1 MASGRSPKGSLVSR
15 GALAAACAVLL
26 LANTKTAPTGPFP
39 GGDARIAA
47 DDANWV
53 TTGRSYDEQRFSPL
67 SQIDDSNASRL
78 GLAWYADL
86 NMSRGEEA
94 TPLVV
99 DGVMYVSTAWSVV
112 RAFDATNG
120 KPLWTFDPAVP
131 RSQLVNACCDAVN
144 RGVAWWRGRLYV
156 GTLDGRL
163 IAIDARTGKQAWSVQ
178 TTPKD
183 LPYTITGAPR
193 VIKGRVIIGNGG
205 AELGARGFVTAY
217 DAMSGRKVWRFYV
230 VPGEPGK
237 PDGEVSDPQMA
248 MARETWSGDA
258 WWKQKAGGGN
268 AWDAFAYDP
277 ELDLLYIGTGN
288 GSPWN
293 RMARSE
299 GKGDNLYLSSIV
311 AVRPETG
318 EYVWHYQEVPGDEWD
333 YTATQSIVLAD
344 LVIDGKQRK
353 VLMQAPKN
361 GFFYILD
368 RETGKVISAEKYV
381 PVNWASKIDLA
392 TGRPVEN
399 PEARYSELGKPFY
412 GTPSSLGGHNWPPM
426 AFSPRT
432 GLVYIPTQELALPYV
447 SDPAYKKAPLGYN
460 TGNRLGA
467 SVPQLTSPLKEAKGY
482 LMAWDPVNQ
491 REVWHAPRDTFGNGG
506 ILATAG
512 NVVFQGTGTGFFKA
526 VRATDG
532 KELFSLWGQTG
543 ILAAPMTYMVRG
555 KQYVAVLAGCGG
567 VYGSAC
573 NLYGKDGRHANLDRV
588 LVFALDGRAKLPD
601 APAAQAM
608 VLDPPAVTANAATI
622 AEGERQ
628 YALRCA
634 VCHGYRAVSTGNQP
648 DLRYSPF
655 IADPDNWRS
664 VVLDGLLANAG
675 MVSFSKVLD
684 HDQAE
689 AIRQY
694 LIAKAQEQRTRIKGE
709 KGTKEQK
716 GADEPVMHAS

>member
-1 MASGRSPKGSLVSR
+1 MAFGRLPKGSLASR
-15 GALAAACAVLL
+15 GALVTACAVLL
-26 LANTKTAPTGPFP
+26 LANAKDASLHLLP

-47 DDANWV
+47 DEANWV
-53 TTGRSYDEQRFSPL
+53 TTGRTYDEQRFSPL
-67 SQIDDSNASRL
+67 SQINDSNASQL

-86 NMSRGEEA
+86 DMSRGEEA

-99 DGVMYVSTAWSVV
+99 NGVLYVSTAWSLVK
-112 RAFDATNG
+112 AFDATNG
-120 KPLWTFDPAVP
+120 KLLWTFDPAVP

-183 LPYTITGAPR
+183 MPYSITGAPR

-217 DAMSGRKVWRFYV
+217 DAVSGRKVWRFYV

-237 PDGEVSDPQMA
+237 ADGEVSDPQMA
-248 MARETWSGDA
+248 AARATWSGDA

-299 GKGDNLYLSSIV
+299 GKGDNLYLSSIL

-318 EYVWHYQEVPGDEWD
+318 QYVWHYQEVPGDEWD

-344 LVIDGKQRK
+344 LVIAGKKRK
-353 VLMQAPKN
+353 VLMHAPKN
-361 GFFYILD
+361 GFFYVLD

-381 PVNWASKIDLA
+381 PANWASKIDLA

-399 PEARYSELGKPFY
+399 PEARYSERGKPFY

-426 AFSPRT
+426 AFSPQT

-447 SDPAYKKAPLGYN
+447 PDPQYRKSALGYN

-467 SVPQLTSPLKEAKGY
+467 AVPQLTSPLKEAKGY
-482 LMAWDPVNQ
+482 LMAWDPIHQ
-491 REVWHAPRDTFGNGG
+491 REVWRAPRDTFGNGG
-506 ILATAG
+506 VLATAG
-512 NVVFQGTGTGFFKA
+512 NLVFEGTGTGFFKA
-526 VRATDG
+526 VRASDG
-532 KELFSLWGQTG
+532 KELFSTWGQTG
-543 ILAAPMTYMVRG
+543 ILAAPMTYTVRG

-573 NLYGKDGRHANLDRV
+573 NLVDKDGRHANLDRV
-588 LVFALDGRAKLPD
+588 LVYALGGRARLPD
-601 APAAQAM
+601 APAAQPM
-608 VLDPPAVTANAATI
+608 VLDPPAGTANTATI
-622 AEGERQ
+622 ALGDDLYGR
-628 YALRCA
+628 RCA

-655 IADPDNWRS
+655 IADPDAWRS
-664 VVLDGLLANAG
+664 VVLDGILAGGG
-675 MVSFSKVLD
+675 MVSFAKVLD
-684 HDQAE
+684 HDQTE

-694 LIAKAQEQRTRIKGE
+694 LIAKAQEKRKQMQDGQDGKG
-709 KGTKEQK
+709 QK
-716 GADEPVMHAS
+716 GAEEPVMHAS

>member
-491 REVWHAPRDTFGNGG
+491 REVWRAPRDTFGNGG

>member
-1 MASGRSPKGSLVSR
+1 MISGRAPKGSLVSR
-15 GALAAACAVLL
+15 AALAAACAVVL
-26 LANTKTAPTGPFP
+26 LANTNTAPSGLFP

-178 TTPKD
+178 TTPRD

-248 MARETWSGDA
+248 TARETWSGDA

-344 LVIDGKQRK
+344 LVIDGKKRK

-491 REVWHAPRDTFGNGG
+491 REVWRAPRDTFGNGG

-622 AEGERQ
+622 AEGDRQ

-684 HDQAE
+684 HDQTE

-694 LIAKAQEQRTRIKGE
+694 LIAKAQEQRARIKGE